1 MTLPAIGG
9 LVGQSTVL
17 SQFKTAIAGQ
27 IASNV
32 PFPVVSSYQAAQPI
46 LPGLAC
52 YSITQASAPVAGED
66 FYAQLPNSEAI
77 VLKAP
82 FPLTNRTLTQ
92 ITING
97 TLVLST
103 GVSENPANNLNQVA
117 SDILAN
123 ATLAP
128 LITSIQVSVID
139 NQLTINEA
147 TGQVLVVDS
156 ATSIPGGSTLAS
168 NWTYTASTLG
178 YFLGVACL
186 KQGATTIYIP
196 QSNANVISNGQP
208 QYLTNSPVNILQ
220 FGRIYVTPETTNS
233 SGTTTNI
240 SNNSP
245 VYIRTAPTTTYPV
258 VGTFR
263 GDSDGGTA
271 TLLPSSCAQW
281 LVGNLNTQGGI
292 ALLNIT
298 AVQGA

>member
-66 FYAQLPNSEAI
+66 FYAQLPNAEAI

-82 FPLTNRTLTQ
+82 FPITNGSVTTIVLNGTTITSTAITDNPATNLTQ
-92 ITING
+92 I
-97 TLVLST
+97 S
-103 GVSENPANNLNQVA
+103 

-123 ATLAP
+123 ATISP
-128 LITSIQVSVID
+128 LISGIQTSFID
-139 NQLTINEA
+139 NQITINEV
-147 TGQVLVVDS
+147 TGQVIVVDS
-156 ATSIPGGSTLAS
+156 ATTIPGGNTLS
-168 NWTYTASTLG
+168 SSWTYTASTLG

-186 KQGATTIYIP
+186 KQGASTIYIP

-220 FGRIYVTPETTNS
+220 FGRIYVAPETTNS

-245 VYIRTAPTTTYPV
+245 VYIRTTSTSRYPV

-271 TLLPSSCAQW
+271 VLLPSSCAQW